1 MFQNPILLFIKKFY
15 ESTILALPTYI
26 NIRDSVE
33 VEKMFLSKNCSDLEM
48 MVRMAKLCIDVW
60 RGECLDGRELDMWH
74 SEKKEEIHWNLIHFK
89 YFQ

>member
-26 NIRDSVE
+26 NIRDNVQVE
-33 VEKMFLSKNCSDLEM
+33 MMFLSKNCSDLKM
-48 MVRMAKLCIDVW
+48 MAKLCIDVW

-74 SEKKEEIHWNLIHFK
+74 SEKEEEIHWNLIHFK
-89 YFQ
+89 YFNKI